1 MMVLELLEELIILDT
16 AFFDMCILIFLSS
29 SSHLVVSSREK
40 EVPRRSQSSDA
51 RLRIIAA
58 SVKIWIDGTVTSR
71 RRLGR
76 GRGS

>member
-1 MMVLELLEELIILDT
+1 MMVLELLEELIILDI
-16 AFFDMCILIFLSS
+16 AFFDMCILVFLSS
-29 SSHLVVSSREK
+29 SSHLVK
-40 EVPRRSQSSDA
+40 KKSQNVSSDA